1 MHPTLV
7 TSQTA
12 GLDVGAGRKVRFGD
26 FRDPFVWK
34 EVDTCFQL
42 MGSGVQATDG
52 KVIGGTALLYTS
64 KNLTDWTYSG
74 PLMVGDV
81 AAHSRTGQVW
91 ELPTFLPIGKDA
103 QGRERRALL
112 VNPAFP
118 AGTDPATLSDGLG
131 HPRPCRPG
139 PRARRGPGRRTAR

>member
-12 GLDVGAGRKVRFGD
+12 DLDVGAGRKVRFGD
-26 FRDPFVWK
+26 FRDPFVRK
-34 EVDTCFQL
+34 EGDTWFQL
-42 MGSGVQATDG
+42 MGSGVQTSEGRD
-52 KVIGGTALLYTS
+52 VGGTALLYTS

-74 PLMVGDV
+74 PLMVGEV
-81 AAHSRTGQVW
+81 AAHPKTGQVW

-118 AGTDPATLSDGLG
+118 PAPASTAPSTSTTGSVPGTPRLAAG
-131 HPRPCRPG
+131 HPTPQNRS
-139 PRARRGPGRRTAR
+139 